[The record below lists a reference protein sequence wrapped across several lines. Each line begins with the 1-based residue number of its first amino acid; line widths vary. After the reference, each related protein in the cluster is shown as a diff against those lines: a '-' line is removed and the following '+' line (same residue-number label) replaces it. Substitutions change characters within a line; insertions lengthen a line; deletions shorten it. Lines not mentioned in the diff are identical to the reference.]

1 MAKIFIVAPDAP
13 MEQAV
18 QLKPARTLG
27 SGGIRLGVL
36 DNSKNNA
43 DYLLDLIVEGVKKEF
58 QVDSVVIMRK
68 PADPAAEPWLLAG
81 VEEMREMGQ
90 VDEARILYD
99 NFYYG
104 RTIHACTANDAK
116 AARIAFAKVSAADL
130 KKGATDY
137 CKTKQIEL

>member
-36 DNSKNNA
+36 DNSKGNA
-43 DYLLDLIVEGVKKEF
+43 DHLLDLIVEGVKKEF

-68 PADPAAEPWLLAG
+68 PSSSRPATDQVLDELAREADL
-81 VEEMREMGQ
+81 V
-90 VDEARILYD
+90 
-99 NFYYG
+99 
-104 RTIHACTANDAK
+104 
-116 AARIAFAKVSAADL
+116 VSAMAD
-130 KKGATDY
+130 
-137 CKTKQIEL
+137 